1 MLTFSERMD
10 NLEAVLTLLVNE
22 YNNLPTY
29 IELDAAITEIWDSL
43 EDFTTE
49 IKVLE
54 TNTGLVSETIAA
66 AQG

>member
-10 NLEAVLTLLVNE
+10 NLEAVLTLLSNE

-29 IELDAAITEIWDSL
+29 AELDAAVEEIWESL
-43 EDFTTE
+43 DNLTME
-49 IKVLE
+49 IRILE
-54 TNTGLVSETIAA
+54 NNIGLVQETIAA